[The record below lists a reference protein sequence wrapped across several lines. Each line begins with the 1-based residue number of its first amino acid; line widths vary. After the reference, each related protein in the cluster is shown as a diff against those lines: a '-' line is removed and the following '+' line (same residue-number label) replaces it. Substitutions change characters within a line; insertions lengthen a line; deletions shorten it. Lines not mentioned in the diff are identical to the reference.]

1 MSLTESARCF
11 VTFTMKHRI
20 PHESL
25 TTWSGFKDFL
35 AQQIWKDQPPVRGLF
50 MFRGQ
55 ADAEWALDSLF
66 DRMFSRGSRPHG
78 DLEQRLLENFRKECE
93 SESDLEELAGDS
105 ERLTALAQHG
115 GLPTRLL
122 DWSDSPYIASFFA
135 FQGYVS
141 QSSRGTVASGN
152 GSCSRNVQPTLKQF
166 VHHSHSA

>member
-1 MSLTESARCF
+1 
-11 VTFTMKHRI
+11 MKHRI

-25 TTWSGFKDFL
+25 TTWSEFKDFL

-105 ERLTALAQHG
+105 ERLTALAQHSA
-115 GLPTRLL
+115 LPTRLL

-141 QSSRGTVASGN
+141 QSSRGTVASGI

-166 VHHSHSA
+166 VRHSHSA